1 MSTASSG
8 ASPDDVAPVAV
19 VIPCYRA
26 RATLR
31 RALDSVLRQT
41 VRPRELIAV
50 DDASGDGSWEE
61 LQRIQR
67 EIGTD
72 RLLILR
78 LERNLGPAAAR
89 NAGWDAA
96 SAELVAFLDADDTWH
111 PSKLEL
117 QARFM
122 REHSEFALSG
132 HCHVAGDLYVDRP
145 AGLPFVEIGARELLR
160 SNRFVTPS
168 VMLRRSL
175 AERFRPGQRHME
187 DHLLW
192 MQLALRGHRLARIEL
207 ELVSLYK
214 PQFGAAGQSGDLR
227 AMERAELANYW
238 RLRGQRLI
246 SLPAALVLFLYSL
259 IKFAR
264 RFAIVA
270 LRRLSG

>member
-8 ASPDDVAPVAV
+8 ASPDGVVPVAV

-41 VRPRELIAV
+41 VRPRELIVV

-72 RLLILR
+72 RLRILR

-122 REHSEFALSG
+122 REHPEFALSG
-132 HCHVAGDLYVDRP
+132 HRYVDSGRYP
-145 AGLPFVEIGARELLR
+145 DLPVKLPYVEIGARELLL
-160 SNRFVTPS
+160 SNRFVTSS
-168 VMLRRSL
+168 VMLRRNL
-175 AERFRPGQRHME
+175 GERFRAGQRHME

-192 MQLALRGHRLARIEL
+192 MQMALRGRRPARIEL
-207 ELVSLYK
+207 GLVSFYK
-214 PQFGAAGQSGDLR
+214 PQFGAAGQSADLR
-227 AMERAELANYW
+227 AMERGELANYW
-238 RLRGQRLI
+238 RLRAQRLI
-246 SLPAALVLFLYSL
+246 SLPAALALCLYSL

-264 RFAIVA
+264 RLAIVA

>member
-61 LQRIQR
+61 LQRIQG
-67 EIGTD
+67 EIGAD
-72 RLLILR
+72 RLRLLR
-78 LERNLGPAAAR
+78 LERNQGPAAAR
-89 NAGWDAA
+89 NAGWEAA
-96 SAELVAFLDADDTWH
+96 GSELVAFLDADDAWH

-122 REHSEFALSG
+122 REHPEFALSG
-132 HCHVAGDLYVDRP
+132 HLHVAGDRYADRP
-145 AGLPFVEIGARELLR
+145 AGLPFVEIGAGELLR

-175 AERFRPGQRHME
+175 AGRFRPGQRHME

-207 ELVSLYK
+207 ELASLYK
-214 PQFGAAGQSGDLR
+214 PQFGASGQSSDLW
-227 AMERAELANYW
+227 AMASAELANY
-238 RLRGQRLI
+238 RLLRRDGLI
-246 SLPAALVLFLYSL
+246 SAPGCALLLLWSGAKFL
-259 IKFAR
+259 R
-264 RFAIVA
+264 RLAIVA
-270 LRRLSG
+270 ARGGR

>member
-1 MSTASSG
+1 MSIASSG
-8 ASPDDVAPVAV
+8 ASPDGGVPVAV

-41 VRPRELIAV
+41 ARPRELIAV

-61 LQRIQR
+61 LQRIQG
-67 EIGTD
+67 EIGAD
-72 RLLILR
+72 RLRILR

-96 SAELVAFLDADDTWH
+96 GAELIAFLDADDTWH

-122 REHSEFALSG
+122 REHPEFALSG
-132 HCHVAGDLYVDRP
+132 HRHVRDGRYAALP
-145 AGLPFVEIGARELLR
+145 AGLPYVEIGARELLL

-168 VMLRRSL
+168 VMLRREL
-175 AERFRPGQRHME
+175 RQRFRAGQRHME

-192 MQLALRGHRLARIEL
+192 LQLALRGQRLARIEL
-207 ELVSLYK
+207 GLASLYK
-214 PQFGAAGQSGDLR
+214 PQFGAAGQSAELW
-227 AMERAELANYW
+227 AMESAELGNY
-238 RLRGQRLI
+238 RLLRREGLI
-246 SLPAALVLFLYSL
+246 GGPRCAMLSLWSGA
-259 IKFAR
+259 KF
-264 RFAIVA
+264 
-270 LRRLSG
+270 LRRLVITAARHGR